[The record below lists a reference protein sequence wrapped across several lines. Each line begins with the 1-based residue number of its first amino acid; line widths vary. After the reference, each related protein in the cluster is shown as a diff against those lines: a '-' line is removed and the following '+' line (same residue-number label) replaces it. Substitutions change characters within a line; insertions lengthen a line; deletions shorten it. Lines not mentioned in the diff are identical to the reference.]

1 MDAYSRYAWFYGL
14 KNKSTKEVT
23 TILKQYQAD
32 NKPAETFGYIN
43 LAKIWADAVSQFTS
57 TGFADQCR
65 QHNIHL
71 ALAAPKKQYLNL
83 LAERTWQTTLTM
95 ARALLIH
102 VRLPDTFWYHA
113 IIYATHIFNV
123 LPIQGVKDNQDHPAT
138 PYELFF
144 HQKPVVARFYVFGCP
159 TVVQKWVTKQS
170 TQGKQTECGV
180 WGIFI
185 RFDANNKGFMIYC
198 PGSRSIITSEDV
210 TFNELFTSAIAT
222 MWQQH
227 KDSLALRPPLT
238 TIPLVTDTMKHT
250 SDVDVV
256 PNLAP
261 VKEGRGDDKEE
272 EEDTES
278 DAGSM
283 GTMNDESSD
292 DSLAINVP
300 PPPSPVKEPLHILDN
315 SNNLQRSART
325 WRPNL
330 RYAHFANTTAWAN
343 TCSDHVLVEACSAE
357 AHLVTIPDPQDA
369 HYWEPAPKTI

>member
-1 MDAYSRYAWFYGL
+1 VDAYSRYAWFYGL

-123 LPIQGVKDNQDHPAT
+123 LPIQG
-138 PYELFF
+138 
-144 HQKPVVARFYVFGCP
+144 
-159 TVVQKWVTKQS
+159 
-170 TQGKQTECGV
+170 
-180 WGIFI
+180 
-185 RFDANNKGFMIYC
+185 GFMIYC

-227 KDSLALRPPLT
+227 KDSLALRPSTT